1 MQGRGLPRD
10 SRGGLEPS
18 LIPRGPS
25 GVPGSVLALNPVGLW
40 VQSWWWWCWRGGVFE
55 E

>member
-40 VQSWWWWCWRGGVFE
+40 VQSWWWWCWRGVVFE